1 MNKANIS
8 YDALLLK
15 VKELELE
22 ITRLDKKR
30 NTLTNFEFY
39 IKESQDLLCISGT
52 DGYFK
57 EINPAFISK
66 LGYTEEELLSNLVIS
81 FLHPE
86 DVNKT
91 SLEIERL
98 SKRITSVNFENRF
111 LKKTGEIVV
120 MQWTTTV
127 DLTGQFIYAIG
138 RDITEIRETQ
148 EDLLA
153 NEKLLN
159 DAQKIAKIGSWEF
172 NLLTKKMIWSK
183 ELYSI
188 YEIEA
193 KPHQNLYL
201 EFLHIFSKE
210 DATFFL
216 NKVSQAISDK
226 QEFEVIQKVILS
238 NKSHKW
244 LHAIV
249 KPLIDTEGQV
259 YALQG
264 NTQDISDKK
273 RIEQE
278 IIDKENAVLKYKLQ
292 VIEQE
297 SETKFKQYIENAPDG
312 VFVFDQDRNYIE
324 VNKAACD
331 LTGYSEQ
338 ELLHMKFGD
347 LSAPDY
353 TASTLQNFQSLRET
367 KAMTCEIKINHKNG
381 SEIFCFVDIV
391 QLSAS
396 RFLGFVK
403 DVTEKKK
410 AETKII
416 KANRLY
422 SFISQMNQM
431 IVRVTDQESLF
442 REASTIAVEVGKF
455 KMSWFGLINEETKNV
470 EAVIFAGEN
479 RGYLASIKSITAD
492 DSSPQGRGP
501 GAKAIKNKKYVV
513 CNDIE
518 NDPIMLPWKEEALA
532 RDYRSLMT
540 VPIKK
545 FDKVIGIFTFYSS
558 EKNFFDSEEIALLE
572 GATGDVAFAIDVIEK
587 EALRK
592 KAEEAI
598 VESEQRY
605 HTLTQVCPVGIFRTD
620 ATGST
625 TYVNPYWCQISGL
638 SFEEA
643 LGNGWVKA
651 IHEDDKKALMDGWN
665 QVLNSQETSFS
676 EYRFVRADGSV
687 AWVMEQAIPERN
699 IKNELVGYIGTIT
712 DITERKIAEA
722 TILREKQLSE
732 TIINNLPGV
741 FYLYD
746 AAGHFVKWNKNFER
760 VSGFSAEEIAQME
773 AIDFYDT
780 DFKEIIKA
788 RLKTVFEVKSPG
800 IEVELF
806 TKNKNKIPY
815 YINSHAFE
823 YEGKKCLLGMGLDL
837 SDLKK
842 AEEKIKIANERF
854 EMISAATNDAVFEVD
869 LITGESWNNQAFV
882 DLLGFGSILPS
893 GENNSLVWR
902 SRVHPD
908 DRNRVIKNL
917 EDSYAGAVSFW
928 SDEFRFLKA
937 DGTYGIFYDRGVIS
951 RDETGK
957 AVRLNGAMIE
967 ITELK
972 NIKNQLFN
980 SEEKYRS
987 LIEQASDAIF
997 INDING
1003 DFLEVNE
1010 SACKM
1015 LGYTKQEL
1023 CTMNVRDLF
1032 THEELASRPIMFKEL
1047 LDGDQTLLE
1056 RPMIDKNG
1064 RTIITEITAKMIA
1077 DGRIVAFVRDI
1088 TERKRI
1094 NEEFITMHKKM
1105 EAILG
1110 AMPDLLFE
1118 LDLAGKIYNYHSRRN
1133 ELLAVPPEFFIG
1145 KNFSDIL
1152 PQEVSS
1158 IILEAIQEAAL
1169 EGFSGGRQY
1178 TLQLESGIHWFE
1190 LSIAPMLDNQDD
1202 VMHFICLCREIT
1214 KAKEA
1219 DYALIKSEERYRGL
1233 LNNLDAGIIVHA
1245 ADTAIIVNNKKASEL
1260 LGLTDDQMKGLT
1272 VIDSRWKFL
1281 NEDSSIMAFEKY
1293 PVNQIVAT
1301 KQAIKNFILGVQ
1313 RPILEDTVWLL
1324 VNGYPELN
1332 HDGTITEIVIS
1343 FMDITE
1349 QKVMEMELLSAKQ
1362 QAESANKAKTD
1373 FLANMS
1379 HEIRTPLNGII
1390 GFTHLLMKSNLKKD
1404 QAEYMTTVN
1413 ESATS
1418 LMEIVNDVLDFS
1430 KIESG
1435 KLELDIEKVN
1445 LYKLTNQVINLFKF
1459 QANNKNITLILNIDS
1474 TIPHYIQADS
1484 VRLKQILMNLLSNAI
1499 KFTHF
1504 GEIRLDIDAVGPLD
1518 KNESTIKFSVKDTGI
1533 GIKVDNNE
1541 KIFNSFVQEDNSTNR
1556 KFGGTG
1562 LGLSISNQLLALMDS
1577 KLQLI
1582 SKYGDGSDFY
1592 FIIKVK
1598 KSNPKKKASTPSTQT
1613 PLGNTTDAENILTDI
1628 KVLLVEDNKINMLLA
1643 KTLIKRIITNCT
1655 IFEAKDGNEAVEVY
1669 SKEKPDV
1676 ILMDIQMP
1684 NKNGYEATDEIRQF
1698 EDAKDIPI
1706 IAITAGIMVGDKEKC
1721 FEAGM
1726 DDYLPKPIIQ
1736 SDLEKILYKWLQKE

>member
-1 MNKANIS
+1 MKEAQPT
-8 YDALLLK
+8 YTDLLLTIQNQ
-15 VKELELE
+15 ELE
-22 ITRLDKKR
+22 INQLKNKIELP
-30 NTLTNFEFY
+30 NTLESLLQG
-39 IKESQDLLCISGT
+39 SQDCMFVCGF
-52 DGYFK
+52 DGYLK
-57 EINPAFISK
+57 KINS
-66 LGYTEEELLSNLVIS
+66 S
-81 FLHPE
+81 FLRILEYSESEILSKSIFSFIHPE
-86 DVNKT
+86 DHEITANEFHLLSQNK
-91 SLEIERL
+91 SSI
-98 SKRITSVNFENRF
+98 NFKNRF
-111 LKKTGEIVV
+111 LNKDQVIVTILWTLTASPTEEIVH
-120 MQWTTTV
+120 
-127 DLTGQFIYAIG
+127 GIG
-138 RDITEIRETQ
+138 RNITNLILAQEEILKSER
-148 EDLLA
+148 
-153 NEKLLN
+153 LLN
-159 DAQKIAKIGSWEF
+159 DAQKIAKLGSWEIDLS
-172 NLLTKKMIWSK
+172 NNKMIWSK

-193 KPHQNLYL
+193 KPSQNLYQ
-201 EFLHIFSKE
+201 EFLNIFSKE
-210 DATFFL
+210 DPSFFL
-216 NKVSQAISDK
+216 NKVYQAISDK
-226 QEFEVIQKVILS
+226 KEFEVIQQVTLS
-238 NKSHKW
+238 SKSCKW

-249 KPLIDTEGQV
+249 KPLIDTEGNV

-264 NTQDISDKK
+264 NMQDISDKK

-278 IIDKENAVLKYKLQ
+278 IIDSENAVLEYKLQ

-297 SETKFKQYIENAPDG
+297 SDTKFKQYIENAPDG
-312 VFVFDQDRNYIE
+312 VFVFDEDRNYIE
-324 VNKAACD
+324 VNQAACD
-331 LTGYSEQ
+331 LTGYSKA
-338 ELLHMKFGD
+338 ELLEKKFGD
-347 LSAPDY
+347 LSAPDF
-353 TASTLQNFQSLRET
+353 TSNTLQNFQSLRET
-367 KAMTCEIKINHKNG
+367 GALRSEKKIIHKNG
-381 SEIFCFVDIV
+381 SVIFCFIDMVK
-391 QLSAS
+391 LSDF

-403 DVTEKKK
+403 DITENKK

-431 IVRVTDQESLF
+431 IVRVTDEESLF
-442 REASTIAVEVGKF
+442 REACSIAVEVGKF
-455 KMSWFGLINEETKNV
+455 KMSWFGIFNEETKNIDPV
-470 EAVIFAGEN
+470 MVAGEN
-479 RGYLASIKSITAD
+479 RGYLTNIKTITKDAST
-492 DSSPQGRGP
+492 PQGRGP
-501 GAKAIKNKKYVV
+501 GATAIKNKKYVV

-518 NDPIMLPWKEEALA
+518 NDEIMRPWKKEALN
-532 RDYRSLMT
+532 RDYKSLMT

-545 FDKVIGIFTFYSS
+545 FDKVVGIFTFYSS
-558 EKNFFDSEEIALLE
+558 EKDFFDSEEIALLVE
-572 GATGDVAFAIDVIEK
+572 ATGDVAFALEILEK
-587 EALRK
+587 EILRK

-620 ATGST
+620 AAGST
-625 TYVNPYWCQISGL
+625 TYVNPYWSQISGL
-638 SFEEA
+638 LFEEA

-665 QVLNSQETSFS
+665 KASDSQETSFS
-676 EYRFVRADGSV
+676 EYRFIRPDGSV
-687 AWVMEQAIPERN
+687 AWVMGQAIPEIN
-699 IKNELVGYIGTIT
+699 TKNEIVGYIGTIT
-712 DITERKIAEA
+712 DITDRKIAEA
-722 TILREKQLSE
+722 TILREKKLSE

-746 AAGHFVKWNKNFER
+746 ASGHFVKWNKNFER
-760 VSGFSAEEIAQME
+760 VSGYSAKEIAQME

-780 DFKEIIKA
+780 DFKEVIKT
-788 RLKTVFEVKSPG
+788 RLKTVFEEKSAG
-800 IEVELF
+800 IEVELY
-806 TKNKNKIPY
+806 TKNRNKIPY
-815 YINSHAFE
+815 YINSHIFD

-837 SDLKK
+837 TDRKK

-869 LITGESWNNQAFV
+869 LISGECWNNKVFV

-893 GENNSLVWR
+893 GENNVLIWR
-902 SRVHPD
+902 SRLHPD
-908 DRNRVIKNL
+908 DRERVIKNL
-917 EDSYAGAVSFW
+917 EDAYNGSSNFW
-928 SDEFRFLKA
+928 LDEFRFLKA
-937 DGTYGIFYDRGVIS
+937 DGTYGIFYDRTIIS
-951 RDETGK
+951 RDEHGK
-957 AVRLNGAMIE
+957 AIRLNGAMIE

-972 NIKNQLFN
+972 NIKNQLIN
-980 SEEKYRS
+980 SEDKYRS

-1015 LGYTKQEL
+1015 LGYTKEEL
-1023 CTMNVRDLF
+1023 CNKNIRALYTD
-1032 THEELASRPIMFKEL
+1032 EELASRPIMYKEL
-1047 LDGDQTLLE
+1047 LDGEQTLLE
-1056 RPMIDKNG
+1056 RTMIDKNG
-1064 RTIITEITAKMIA
+1064 SVIATEITAKMIA
-1077 DGRIVAFVRDI
+1077 DGRIVAIVRDI

-1094 NEEFITMHKKM
+1094 NEEFIKMHKKM

-1118 LDLAGKIYNYHSRRN
+1118 FDLTGKIYNYHSRRTD
-1133 ELLAVPPEFFIG
+1133 LLAIPPEFFIG
-1145 KNFSDIL
+1145 KKFSEIL
-1152 PQEVSS
+1152 PEEVSS
-1158 IILEAIQEAAL
+1158 IILEAIEEAAL
-1169 EGFSGGRQY
+1169 EGYSGGRQY
-1178 TLQLESGIHWFE
+1178 ALQLATGIHWFE
-1190 LSIAPMLDNQDD
+1190 LSIAPMLDSQDD
-1202 VMHFICLCREIT
+1202 IMHFICLCRDIT
-1214 KAKEA
+1214 KSKEA
-1219 DYALIKSEERYRGL
+1219 DSALFKSEERYRGL
-1233 LNNLDAGIIVHA
+1233 LNNLDAGIVVHA
-1245 ADTAIIVNNKKASEL
+1245 PDTRIIVNNNKASEL

-1272 VIDSRWKFL
+1272 AIDPTWKFL
-1281 NEDSSIMAFEKY
+1281 NEDSSIMTFENY
-1293 PVNQIVAT
+1293 PVNQIVTT
-1301 KQAIKNFILGVQ
+1301 KQAIKNFTAGVH
-1313 RPILEDTVWLL
+1313 RSTLDDTVWLL

-1332 HDGTITEIVIS
+1332 LEGKITEIVIS

-1349 QKVMEMELLSAKQ
+1349 QKVMEMELINAKK

-1404 QAEYMTTVN
+1404 QAEYMTTIN

-1459 QANNKNITLILNIDS
+1459 QATKKNLTLILHIDS
-1474 TIPHYIQADS
+1474 TIPQYIQADP

-1499 KFTHF
+1499 KFTHL
-1504 GEIRLDIDAVGPLD
+1504 GEIRLDINAFLPLN
-1518 KNESTIKFSVKDTGI
+1518 KNEATIKFSVKDTGI

-1562 LGLSISNQLLALMDS
+1562 LGLAISNQLLALMDS
-1577 KLQLI
+1577 KLELI

-1598 KSNPKKKASTPSTQT
+1598 KSNPKKKTSIPSSQT
-1613 PLGNTTDAENILTDI
+1613 SQVNTMDAENILTDI

-1655 IFEAKDGNEAVEVY
+1655 IFEAKDGNEAVEIY

-1698 EDAKDIPI
+1698 EDAKNIPI

-1736 SDLEKILYKWLQKE
+1736 SDLEKVLYKWLQKE

>member
-1 MNKANIS
+1 MNEAQPTYN
-8 YDALLLK
+8 DLLQTIQNQ
-15 VKELELE
+15 ELE
-22 ITRLDKKR
+22 INRLKNKTDLP
-30 NTLTNFEFY
+30 NTFESLL
-39 IKESQDLLCISGT
+39 KGSQDCMFVCGF
-52 DGYFK
+52 DGYLKKINSFFIRILAYSEA
-57 EINPAFISK
+57 EILSKPIFSFI
-66 LGYTEEELLSNLVIS
+66 
-81 FLHPE
+81 HPE
-86 DVNKT
+86 DHEITANEFHLLSQNKSSINFKNRYLNKNQDIVT
-91 SLEIERL
+91 ILWTLTASLTEE
-98 SKRITSVNFENRF
+98 
-111 LKKTGEIVV
+111 
-120 MQWTTTV
+120 TV
-127 DLTGQFIYAIG
+127 YGIG
-138 RDITEIRETQ
+138 RNITTLIQAQ
-148 EDLLA
+148 EELRKS
-153 NEKLLN
+153 EKLLN
-159 DAQKIAKIGSWEF
+159 DAQKIAKLGSWEIDLS
-172 NLLTKKMIWSK
+172 NNKMIWSK

-188 YEIEA
+188 YELEA
-193 KPHQNLYL
+193 KPQQNLYQ

-210 DATFFL
+210 DSNSFL
-216 NKVSQAISDK
+216 NKVYQAISDK

-238 NKSHKW
+238 SKNSKW

-249 KPLIDTEGQV
+249 KPLIDTEGKV

-278 IIDKENAVLKYKLQ
+278 IIDKENAVLEYKLQ
-292 VIEQE
+292 VIKQK
-297 SETKFKQYIENAPDG
+297 SETKFRQYIENAPDG

-324 VNKAACD
+324 VNQAACD
-331 LTGYSEQ
+331 LTGYSKS
-338 ELLHMKFGD
+338 ELLQKKFGD
-347 LSAPDY
+347 LSAFDF
-353 TASTLQNFQSLRET
+353 TASVLQKFQSLKET
-367 KAMTCEIKINHKNG
+367 KAIRSEIKIIHKNG
-381 SEIFCFVDIV
+381 SEIFCFIDMV
-391 QLSAS
+391 QLSDF
-396 RFLGFVK
+396 RILGFVK
-403 DVTEKKK
+403 DVTENKK
-410 AETKII
+410 AEAKII

-431 IVRVTDQESLF
+431 IVRVTDEESLF
-442 REASTIAVEVGKF
+442 REACSIAVEVGKF
-455 KMSWFGLINEETKNV
+455 EMSWFGIVNEKTKSV
-470 EAVIFAGEN
+470 EPVMVAGEN
-479 RGYLASIKSITAD
+479 RGYLTNIKTITTD

-501 GAKAIKNKKYVV
+501 GARAIKNKKYVV

-518 NDPIMLPWKEEALA
+518 NDEIMRPWKEEALA

-545 FDKVIGIFTFYSS
+545 LNKIIGIFTFYAT
-558 EKNFFDSEEIALLE
+558 EKNFFDNEEIALLV
-572 GATGDVAFAIDVIEK
+572 GATNDVAFAIDVLEK

-598 VESEQRY
+598 LESEQRY
-605 HTLTQVCPVGIFRTD
+605 QTLTQVCPVGIFRTD
-620 ATGST
+620 AAGST
-625 TYVNPYWCQISGL
+625 TYVNPYWSQISGL

-643 LGNGWVKA
+643 LGDGWVKA
-651 IHEDDKKALMDGWN
+651 IHEDDKKKLMDGWN
-665 QVLNSQETSFS
+665 QILNRQETSFS
-676 EYRFVRADGSV
+676 EYRFVHSDGSV
-687 AWVMEQAIPERN
+687 AWVMGQAIPERN
-699 IKNELVGYIGTIT
+699 TKNEIVGYIGTIT
-712 DITERKIAEA
+712 DITDRKIAEA
-722 TILREKQLSE
+722 TILREKRLSE

-773 AIDFYDT
+773 AVDFYDT
-780 DFKEIIKA
+780 DFKEIIRE

-815 YINSHAFE
+815 YVNSHAFE
-823 YEGKKCLLGMGLDL
+823 YEGRKCLLGMGLDL

-869 LITGESWNNQAFV
+869 LITGESWNNQAFI
-882 DLLGFGSILPS
+882 DLLGFGSIIPN
-893 GENNSLVWR
+893 GENNSIMWR
-902 SRVHPD
+902 SRLHPD
-908 DRNRVIKNL
+908 DRNRVIQNL
-917 EDSYAGAVSFW
+917 EDSYTGASTFW

-937 DGTYGIFYDRGVIS
+937 DGTYGIFYDRGIIS
-951 RDETGK
+951 RDKNGK
-957 AVRLNGAMIE
+957 AIRLNGAMIE

-972 NIKNQLFN
+972 NIKNQLIN
-980 SEEKYRS
+980 SEEKYKS

-1015 LGYTKQEL
+1015 LGYTKEEL
-1023 CTMNVRDLF
+1023 CTMNVRDLYL
-1032 THEELASRPIMFKEL
+1032 EDDLSIRPIMFKEL
-1047 LDGDQTLLE
+1047 LDGEQTLLE
-1056 RPMIDKNG
+1056 RTMIDKNG
-1064 RTIITEITAKMIA
+1064 SVITTEITAKMIA
-1077 DGRIVAFVRDI
+1077 DGRIVAIVRDI

-1094 NEEFITMHKKM
+1094 NDEFIKMHKKM

-1118 LDLAGKIYNYHSRRN
+1118 LDITGKIYNYHSRSTD
-1133 ELLAVPPEFFIG
+1133 LLTMPPEFFIG
-1145 KNFSDIL
+1145 KRFSEVL

-1158 IILEAIQEAAL
+1158 IILAAIEEAAL
-1169 EGFSGGRQY
+1169 KGFSGGRQY
-1178 TLQLESGIHWFE
+1178 TLQLATGIHWFE
-1190 LSIAPMLDNQDD
+1190 LSIAPMLDSQDD
-1202 VMHFICLCREIT
+1202 VKHFICLCRDIT

-1219 DYALIKSEERYRGL
+1219 DSALYKSEERYRGL
-1233 LNNLDAGIIVHA
+1233 LNNLDAGIVVHA
-1245 ADTAIIVNNKKASEL
+1245 PNTGIIVNNKKASQL
-1260 LGLTDDQMKGLT
+1260 LGLTDDQMKGIT
-1272 VIDSRWKFL
+1272 VIDATWKFL
-1281 NEDSSIMAFEKY
+1281 NEDSSIMAVENY
-1293 PVNQIVAT
+1293 PVNQIVST
-1301 KQAIKNFILGVQ
+1301 KQAIKNYTAGVQ
-1313 RPILEDTVWLL
+1313 RSTLEDTVWLL

-1332 HDGTITEIVIS
+1332 QDGNITEIVIS

-1349 QKVMEMELLSAKQ
+1349 QKVMEMELISAKQ
-1362 QAESANKAKTD
+1362 QAEGANKAKTD

-1404 QAEYMTTVN
+1404 QAEYMTTIN

-1459 QANNKNITLILNIDS
+1459 QANKKNITLTLNIDS
-1474 TIPHYIQADS
+1474 TIPQYIQADS
-1484 VRLKQILMNLLSNAI
+1484 VRLKQIVMNLLSNAI

-1504 GEIRLDIDAVGPLD
+1504 GEIRLDIDAVGPLE
-1518 KNESTIKFSVKDTGI
+1518 KNEATIKFSVKDTGI

-1598 KSNPKKKASTPSTQT
+1598 KSNHKKKASTPSTQT
-1613 PLGNTTDAENILTDI
+1613 LLGSTMDAENILTDI

-1698 EDAKDIPI
+1698 EDAKNIPI